1 MRPGGLTEWGNH
13 PDGEGQWPSPGHTRG
28 MPGEHARPTSTL
40 FRSAPAPH
48 AALPTPGGRHSRR
61 ETFAARLR
69 RKLRAYREI
78 EFLSSGGPGNPGTG
92 EECLLLVHVRKV
104 VGEIHY
110 RICSTCAESVIT
122 SLDIEE
128 HFRAAGLGIRAL
140 CHLRSRHPG
149 TTWRSTPRLRGTS
162 DLLRR
167 MRIPVASAEVPCLH
181 FHAPAAA

>member
-1 MRPGGLTEWGNH
+1 
-13 PDGEGQWPSPGHTRG
+13 

-40 FRSAPAPH
+40 FRSAPASRGV
-48 AALPTPGGRHSRR
+48 LPAHGGRHSRR
-61 ETFAARLR
+61 ASFAARLR
-69 RKLRAYREI
+69 RKLLAYREI
-78 EFLSSGGPGNPGTG
+78 EFLSPGGRRSPATG

-104 VGEIHY
+104 VGEIRY

-122 SLDIEE
+122 SVDIEE
-128 HFRAAGLGIRAL
+128 RFRAAGLGIRAL

-167 MRIPVASAEVPCLH
+167 MRIPVATAEVPCPH
-181 FHAPAAA
+181 FRAATS